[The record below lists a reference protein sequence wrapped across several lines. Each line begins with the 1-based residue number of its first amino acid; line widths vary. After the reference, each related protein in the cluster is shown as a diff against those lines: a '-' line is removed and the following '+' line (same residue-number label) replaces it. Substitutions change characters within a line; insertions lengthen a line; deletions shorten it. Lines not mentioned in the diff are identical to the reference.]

1 MTATPLPVEAREPR
15 LREFIARLVA
25 EIEPLH
31 LAFNRATWLANITGD
46 PVHEAEAGRLDAA
59 MRTVFARREAYQFL
73 RSLQDAGGVAD
84 PQLQR
89 QLVLLTAQHRAQ
101 QIAPERIARMVAI
114 EKSLESRF
122 NTYRATLD
130 GASVTDNGLLEV
142 LRESDDVAR
151 RRRAWEASKQIGS
164 EVVGELL
171 DLVRMRND
179 AAREI
184 GYRDYYAMMLEL
196 DELDEGELTAL
207 LDEIDRGTRP
217 LFEAYRQDLD
227 PRIATRFGIRVEDL
241 RPWHLSDPFFQEA
254 PAGEVSLDPW
264 YEGKSLEAMTDAFFS
279 AIGFDIRETLARADL
294 YEKPGKCQHAFCITM
309 DRLADVR
316 VLCNLRSNEY
326 WMATLLHEFGHAVY
340 DLGIDRSLPFVLRTP
355 AHTLT
360 TEAVAMLFG
369 RLSRNAAWLA
379 RWAGMPAAEAR
390 TLGEAS
396 RRAIRAQLLVT
407 TRWELVMCAMERELY
422 RDPEQDLNTRWWDL
436 VERYQWVT
444 RPEGR
449 QAPDWA
455 SKIHFS
461 VAPVYYQ
468 NYLLGEIMASQIQG
482 ALLGRVLGGG
492 ADAWERFVSTPAVGR
507 HLTERLFRPGRA
519 VDWRHAVRDVCGA
532 PFSSTTFVDELA
544 GRD

>member
-1 MTATPLPVEAREPR
+1 MTLTPLPVEAREPR
-15 LREFIARLVA
+15 LREFIDRLVA

-31 LAFNRATWLANITGD
+31 LAFNQATWRANVTGD
-46 PVHEAEAGRLDAA
+46 AAHEAECARLDAA
-59 MRTVFARREAYQFL
+59 MRTVFARRDAYQFL
-73 RSLQDAGGVAD
+73 RSLKDAGGVTD

-89 QLVLLTAQHRAQ
+89 QLVLLVDQHRAQ
-101 QIAPERIARMVAI
+101 QIAPERIAAMVAI
-114 EKSLESRF
+114 EKALEARF
-122 NTYRATLD
+122 NVFRATLD
-130 GASVTDNGLLEV
+130 GEAVTDNALLDV
-142 LRESDDVAR
+142 LRDSDDVPR
-151 RRRAWEASKQIGS
+151 RRRAWEASKQIGG
-164 EVVGELL
+164 EVRDQLL
-171 DLVRMRND
+171 ALVRMRNE

-196 DELDEGELTAL
+196 DELNEAELTAL
-207 LDEIDRGTRP
+207 FDEIDRGTRP
-217 LFEAYRQDLD
+217 LFEAYRKDLD
-227 PRIATRFGIRVEDL
+227 GRLAKRFGIAASDI
-241 RPWHLSDPFFQEA
+241 RPWHMADPFFQEA

-264 YEGKSLEAMTDAFFS
+264 YEGKSLESLTDAFFS
-279 AIGFDIRETLARADL
+279 AIGFDIRETLERADL

-340 DLGIDRSLPFVLRTP
+340 DLGIERSLPFVLRTP

-379 RWAGMPAAEAR
+379 RWAGMPAAEAQ
-390 TLGEAS
+390 TIGEAS

-422 RDPEQDLNTRWWDL
+422 RDPEQDLDTLWWDL

-468 NYLLGEIMASQIQG
+468 NYMLGEIMASQIQA
-482 ALLGRVLGGG
+482 ALLGGVLGGG
-492 ADAWERFVSTPAVGR
+492 AHAWERFVSTPAVGR

-519 VDWRHAVRDVCGA
+519 IDWRQAVREVCGT
-532 PFSSTTFVDELA
+532 PFSAADFIDELA
-544 GRD
+544 GRA